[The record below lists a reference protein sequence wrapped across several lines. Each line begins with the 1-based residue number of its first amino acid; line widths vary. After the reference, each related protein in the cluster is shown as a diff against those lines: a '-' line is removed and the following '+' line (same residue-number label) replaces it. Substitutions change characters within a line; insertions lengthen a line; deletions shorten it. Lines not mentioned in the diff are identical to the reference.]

1 MAKLI
6 VSIRNFKKVNFK
18 IYDVTT
24 SFSIQLEYTYCPKK
38 IKLYGPFLWMGFN
51 CLKARATQK
60 VETTDN
66 QTMKFGQLMEYNKR
80 NTPFWR
86 S

>member
-6 VSIRNFKKVNFK
+6 VPIRNLKKVYFK

-24 SFSIQLEYTYCPKK
+24 WFSIQLEYTYCLSP
-38 IKLYGPFLWMGFN
+38 IPQ
-51 CLKARATQK
+51 R

-66 QTMKFGQLMEYNKR
+66 QTMKFGQLMEYSKR